1 MARAGRVSG
10 GICIRGRRARW
21 LSLKRFWWRPAR
33 KIYDLFPK
41 RGRIVKT
48 LYYGITVTIR
58 NASATTYSRQHRER
72 FAHQVLPNYD
82 AKLATVCNGEKSS
95 NLTFS
100 KPKNLSLPSVLMGP
114 ASARSLSRGVSW
126 GAFGSFL
133 VGVLPAEV
141 SAGFCPR
148 ATSAT
153 TRSTAAPIEFG
164 RNSYGSASQAAE
176 KRRHGEREGAN
187 GGAREPGRRARE
199 GSITATLRGV
209 SSRAE
214 LRDDNRQDGRM
225 RGKACGF
232 FSRRWSGRRRI
243 RAPVAR
249 LLAANAFGVSSSD
262 GYERHMRRIRPEYG
276 TTL

>member
-10 GICIRGRRARW
+10 GICVRGRRARW

-82 AKLATVCNGEKSS
+82 TKLATACNGEKSS

-100 KPKNLSLPSVLMGP
+100 KPKNLSLPSILMGP

-141 SAGFCPR
+141 SAGFCVQGQRQRQRGPLLLRSNSGAILTVVPLRRPR
-148 ATSAT
+148 NDAMVSE
-153 TRSTAAPIEFG
+153 RVRTAGPDSQDAG
-164 RNSYGSASQAAE
+164 R
-176 KRRHGEREGAN
+176 ERA
-187 GGAREPGRRARE
+187 
-199 GSITATLRGV
+199 L
-209 SSRAE
+209 
-214 LRDDNRQDGRM
+214 
-225 RGKACGF
+225 
-232 FSRRWSGRRRI
+232 
-243 RAPVAR
+243 
-249 LLAANAFGVSSSD
+249 
-262 GYERHMRRIRPEYG
+262 
-276 TTL
+276 